1 MSSRISTRSVVRP
14 RRICIAGLWHQA
26 TVLSACFARM
36 GHWVTTVGHDE
47 AAVAELARGN
57 APVVEPKLDAILRR
71 EIRSGHLKFTS
82 SYLEAMDQAEFA
94 FIAIDTPVNDQDEPQ
109 LDTVWEAARG
119 IGQFWNRDA
128 ILCVTAQVPVGTC
141 EALARV
147 VREQNHGEGCDV
159 AYIAEF
165 LRLGDAINTFFRA
178 DRFVIGAES
187 AEIAGRVAELYAPLG
202 RPILRIGLRSA
213 EMAKHACNSFLATS
227 ISFIN
232 EIAVLCD
239 QVDADSLEVAQAMKL
254 DHRIGAQAFLS
265 PGLGFAGGTLGRD
278 VRTLQQFGA
287 QHGRATQLLDA
298 VMSINGTRAAALKQ
312 RLLAEY
318 KSLRGIRV
326 GVLGVTYKPGTSTL
340 RRSVALEFI
349 ADLVAEGAEVRA
361 YDPLADWAGA
371 GPLPHFSISPDP
383 YALAEGC
390 DAVVLVT
397 EWQGIRGLDLHRMR
411 RAMRRPVFIDTRN
424 LFNPL
429 EMSRVGFEYSGL
441 GRGKTRSA
449 VVAQ

>member
-1 MSSRISTRSVVRP
+1 
-14 RRICIAGLWHQA
+14 
-26 TVLSACFARM
+26 M
-36 GHWVTTVGHDE
+36 GHWVTTVGRDE
-47 AAVAELARGN
+47 SAVAELARGK
-57 APVVEPKLDAILRR
+57 APVVEPKLDGILRR
-71 EIRSGHLKFTS
+71 EIQSGRLKFTS
-82 SYLEAMDQAEFA
+82 SYCEAMDKAEFA

-109 LDTVWEAARG
+109 LESVWEAARG

-165 LRLGDAINTFFRA
+165 LRLGDAVNTFFRA
-178 DRFVIGAES
+178 DRFVIGAQS
-187 AEIAGRVAELYAPLG
+187 AEIAGRVAELYAPLK

-239 QVDADSLEVAQAMKL
+239 EVDADSLDVAQAMKL

-278 VRTLQQFGA
+278 VRTLCRKFGA
-287 QHGRATQLLDA
+287 KHGRATPLLDA
-298 VMSINGTRAAALKQ
+298 VMSVNGARAAALKQ
-312 RLLAEY
+312 RLHAQY
-318 KSLRGIRV
+318 KSLCGIRV

-349 ADLVAEGAEVRA
+349 ADLISEGAEARA
-361 YDPLADWAGA
+361 YDPLADWAEREA
-371 GPLPHFSISPDP
+371 RL
-383 YALAEGC
+383 
-390 DAVVLVT
+390 
-397 EWQGIRGLDLHRMR
+397 
-411 RAMRRPVFIDTRN
+411 
-424 LFNPL
+424 
-429 EMSRVGFEYSGL
+429 
-441 GRGKTRSA
+441 
-449 VVAQ
+449 